1 MQEIVGSMV
10 ETVHIHV
17 MRALLKCI
25 FVLSCAECYAVVV
38 RELCGFG
45 GRALKRL
52 LELLEVRNYMV

>member
-1 MQEIVGSMV
+1 M
-10 ETVHIHV
+10 HIHL
-17 MRALLKCI
+17 MRSLLKCV

-52 LELLEVRNYMV
+52 IELLEVSKGRGSCGVVGGDDG